1 MKKSELG
8 FLPLL
13 LALLVITSTV
23 SLAYAYLQS
32 SVGDRQARARNLEDI
47 EMAEEAMTEYK
58 NLVQFLGTVSM
69 LKNHFEDEYSDAMIA
84 QLRLLYQM
92 EKYDEAVELSD
103 ICVQE
108 GIKDIAAVYFW
119 SGNAFFGRG
128 INEPNSQD
136 KFAWFNRAQDQ
147 YRAGLEKDSEQRWN
161 LRFNYELL
169 RTAVEQA
176 EADEEDKPIKLLR
189 PEDLRQADAKI
200 AG

>member
-147 YRAGLEKDSEQRWN
+147 YRAGLGKDSEQRWN